1 LALRLQKL
9 KSLDSE
15 KQKIKKSKR
24 DGNLATFCNPH
35 SDELASSSATSA
47 HWRWMLRGQADGR
60 RSASSPRLAVWAPT
74 ASRPNDRPPNTAKP
88 ISQVN

>member
-15 KQKIKKSKR
+15 KQKIKKAKETAIWPPS
-24 DGNLATFCNPH
+24 CNPH

-60 RSASSPRLAVWAPT
+60 RSASSPRLAVLGAHRVP
-74 ASRPNDRPPNTAKP
+74 AE
-88 ISQVN
+88 